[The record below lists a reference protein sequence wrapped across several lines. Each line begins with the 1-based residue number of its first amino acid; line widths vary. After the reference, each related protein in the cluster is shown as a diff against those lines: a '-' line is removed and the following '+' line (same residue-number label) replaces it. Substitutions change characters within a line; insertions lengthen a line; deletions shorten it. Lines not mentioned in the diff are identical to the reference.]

1 LIELQPD
8 KSIPENALLEL
19 VLPED
24 NSDDIELDVQN
35 EIDDILPPSFKIK
48 H

>member
-8 KSIPENALLEL
+8 KSTPENALLEL

-24 NSDDIELDVQN
+24 NSDDIELVVHN